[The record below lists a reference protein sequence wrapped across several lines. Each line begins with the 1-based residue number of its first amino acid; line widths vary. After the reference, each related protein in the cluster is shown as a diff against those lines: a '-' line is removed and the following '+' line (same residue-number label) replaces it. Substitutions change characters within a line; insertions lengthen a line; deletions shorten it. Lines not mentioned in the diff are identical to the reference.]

1 LAVGVTER
9 TEVRVVCPH
18 DTVATFVA
26 SSVPGVWII
35 NVQGAERVTYP
46 DGAERW
52 HYSMRCDRCR
62 LNVPVVNPETYGPIL
77 DRLVQAGSPAITR
90 VMPNVIEVPL
100 KLMADALGVLREQPH

>member
-1 LAVGVTER
+1 LAAAVSAPN
-9 TEVRVVCPH
+9 EVRVVCEH
-18 DTVATFVA
+18 GQVATFVA

-62 LNVPVVNPETYGPIL
+62 LDVPVVDPDTYGPIL
-77 DRLVQAGSPAITR
+77 DRLVQADSPAITR

-100 KLMADALGVLREQPH
+100 KLMADKLGALRKPPG

>member
-1 LAVGVTER
+1 VTER

-26 SSVPGVWII
+26 SPVPDGWII

-46 DGAERW
+46 DGVERW
-52 HYSMRCDRCR
+52 HYSMRCDQCR
-62 LNVPVVNPETYGPIL
+62 LNVPVVKPQNYGPIL
-77 DRLVQAGSPAITR
+77 DRLVQAGSPATTR

-100 KLMADALGVLREQPH
+100 KLMAHALGVLREQPD